1 MTTKTQMNAF
11 FRAMRKAGIWAK
23 QNFSCCSGC
32 GYAEL
37 GERAREQGK
46 WAQPVA
52 FYNQQAEPDWQVNA
66 GEHFETVLRRGF
78 WLTFGVV
85 NTGSMTRRR
94 HAQRTTEVGCQIKA
108 LAAEHGIKI
117 DWNGDPRL
125 NIHVLGWRDEE
136 EMMKAGAA

>member
-32 GYAEL
+32 GYYEL
-37 GERAREQGK
+37 KAQAVEAGK
-46 WAQPVA
+46 KEQPVA
-52 FYNQQAEPDWQVNA
+52 FYNKQAEPDWQVNA

-85 NTGSMTRRR
+85 NVEHLTARR
-94 HAQRTTEVGCQIKA
+94 HQQMTVAVGCQIKA